1 MGRSV
6 YSLVLSD
13 EIVDA
18 VDRMA
23 YEQHTSRSG
32 LINRILAGYFSCPT
46 PEMRMKAVFDEV
58 ERLFEPE
65 SGFQVQ
71 LQPSEAMMSLRS
83 ALHYRYRPTV
93 RYVLELYPSGPAAGE
108 LRVSM
113 RSQSRPLLDRLD
125 GFFAAWQQIENSQ
138 VGRRFPGGQVA
149 SRVEDGRYS
158 RRLLAPPEP
167 RDESELAEA
176 ACRYIRLF
184 DRCLKQWFAEEEPER
199 LRRRLEEEYRSFAA
213 GGFVL

>member
-1 MGRSV
+1 MSRSV

-23 YEQHTSRSG
+23 CERRTSRSG
-32 LINRILAGYFSCPT
+32 LIDRILAGYFSCPT
-46 PEMRMKAVFDEV
+46 PEMRREAVFDEV
-58 ERLFEPE
+58 ERLFESE

-71 LQPSEAMMSLRS
+71 FQPSDAMMSLRS

-93 RYVLELYPSGPAAGE
+93 RYVLELFPSGPAAGE

-125 GFFAAWQQIENSQ
+125 GFFAAWQQIEDSL
-138 VGRRFPGGQVA
+138 VGGRFPAG
-149 SRVEDGRYS
+149 RVECRLEDGRYR
-158 RRLLAPPEP
+158 RRLLAPEEA
-167 RDESELAEA
+167 RGGSELAGA
-176 ACRYIRLF
+176 ASRYIRLF
-184 DRCLKQWFAEEEPER
+184 DGCLKQWFAAEEPER
-199 LRRRLEEEYRSFAA
+199 LLRQLEEEYRGFAA
-213 GGFVL
+213 DGPVL